1 MADFSKINLYGET
14 LNVKDSTARIAA
26 SNAGTSAASALTAA
40 NEAKTT
46 ASTANQKADKNAND
60 IASLKVDSI
69 NIAYSEDDETISFT
83 KGV

>member
-14 LNVKDSTARIAA
+14 LNVKDSTARTAA
-26 SNAGTSAASALTAA
+26 SNAGTSASSALTAA

-46 ASTANQKADKNAND
+46 ASTANQKADKNATD
-60 IASLKVDSI
+60 IATLKGSSI